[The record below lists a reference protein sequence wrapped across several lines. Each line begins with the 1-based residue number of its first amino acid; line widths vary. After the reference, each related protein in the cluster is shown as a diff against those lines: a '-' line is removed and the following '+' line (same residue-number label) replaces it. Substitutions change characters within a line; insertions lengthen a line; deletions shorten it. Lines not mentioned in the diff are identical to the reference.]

1 MYFCSQVDNFAAKTN
16 NTKIVLMNRLRLSS
30 LHRFILPII
39 FSLCCVSAFAQN
51 SGSAISGFIY
61 EDGDKAVDGATI
73 TVKNTGTGFSTAAVT
88 NKKGYF
94 ALRDLPV
101 GTYNIEVSAIGF
113 SSQLLKDN
121 VLNLGDRLVLHKI
134 VLGKNATTLSEVTV
148 RSTSF
153 NNSIDRLGTGTA
165 VSGRALQKIPLASRN
180 YTDLMVLSP
189 LANGASL
196 AGAKPGGTGYMLDG
210 VSNRRAHF
218 AGTTDAAF
226 SISSETIREFEVTTN
241 SYDVTNGR
249 GSGGVVKA
257 ITKSGTNTLSGA
269 AWGYYGANGLA
280 QTKDINGNHLTSKYK
295 ANQYGGLLS
304 GPIIKDKLHFLIAY
318 DQYSNTIPF
327 RAYDFGFA
335 GATPAQAEKNLNITQ
350 ANLDQIVNIMEKQ
363 FGFPPSPQYG
373 TINIVQETKNAFAKF
388 DYQLNKKNLLT
399 LKYNYLHFV
408 DPNKLKGSGLLTTQY
423 TGVEIDNAVMLGLRT
438 EFSPKVT
445 NDLKLNFSTYRKFL
459 HFLNNHV
466 PEGFVDV
473 TSTFADGSTGK
484 TTVAFG
490 DQNWVP
496 ERDASDVIQIVD
508 NLRYKAGN
516 LNFVFGTDNNINH
529 VTDRLSHD
537 QQGQFYYASIAD
549 MQANNPYR
557 FNRKIPLNGNNPAIS
572 VPVIELGLFA
582 QMETNLRPNLALTVG
597 LRWDATIIANKPT
610 YNPLL
615 EQDLGVRSDVVPFDA
630 KNIQPRFNLIWD
642 IHSNGRDIA
651 KFGAGLFSSEFTTQP
666 ITFAHIDNGVDF
678 RQIDI
683 RTNVPVPDW
692 QAYQQDFSKVPGVAY
707 YNSLPAKQPA
717 TVLVMDKHLK
727 NPLTFKTNAS
737 YYHYFNN
744 WFRMG
749 ANVYF
754 DNTWDNFYLYDL
766 NLKRTPDFVTNE
778 GREVYVPASTLTATG
793 TGSQPI
799 LANSRISSN
808 FNQVR
813 YFTNTNWSSKYF
825 GVVIEAS
832 AQLGKDGYLSIS
844 YAKGKAT
851 GTPPYD
857 NGDPRNANFA
867 VASSYS
873 TYSSYGKNYYSDG
886 DQPNKIVALL
896 LSPTIHGFSISA
908 SFQAFQANRYSA
920 YINKDVIGEGND
932 GTNLAYIYDPNN
944 PATPSDIRDGMNQL
958 LQKTSPEY
966 RKFLE
971 KNFGKFAPYLGGL
984 MPWRSQLNTSVA
996 YEIKLYK
1003 THKISFRADVFNLL
1017 NLLSYKWG
1025 GYTQIVNT
1033 NLYNLNG
1040 FDAATNSFKYSVNTN
1055 AGARSKNA
1063 SYYSVQFGARYSF

>member
-1 MYFCSQVDNFAAKTN
+1 MP
-16 NTKIVLMNRLRLSS
+16 TKRLRFLLLVILS
-30 LHRFILPII
+30 LF
-39 FSLCCVSAFAQN
+39 CAGASAQS
-51 SGSAISGFIY
+51 SGSGISGFIY
-61 EDGDKAVDGATI
+61 EDGDKPVDAATI
-73 TVKNTGTGFSTAAVT
+73 TIKNTATGFTTSAITS
-88 NKKGYF
+88 KKGYF
-94 ALRDLPV
+94 ILRDLPV

-113 SSQLLKDN
+113 QPTVLKDN

-165 VSGRALQKIPLASRN
+165 VSSRAIQKIPLISRN

-226 SISSETIREFEVTTN
+226 SISSETIREFEVSTN

-257 ITKSGTNTLSGA
+257 ITKSGTNTLSGS
-269 AWGYYGANGLA
+269 AWGYYGANSLA
-280 QTKDINGNHLTSKYK
+280 ASKDVNGNHLTSKYEIK
-295 ANQYGGLLS
+295 QGGGLLS
-304 GPIIKDKLHFLIAY
+304 GPIVKDKAHFLISY
-318 DQYSNTIPF
+318 DQFQNTIPF
-327 RAYDFGFA
+327 RAYDFTYS
-335 GATPAQAEKNLNITQ
+335 GATQAQAEKNLGITK
-350 ANLDQIVNIMEKQ
+350 ANMDQIVNIMEKQ
-363 FGFPPSPQYG
+363 FGFPASPQYG

-388 DYQLNKKNLLT
+388 DWNINKKNLLT

-438 EFSPKVT
+438 EFSGKLT
-445 NDLKLNFSTYRKFL
+445 NDLKLSFSTYRKFL

-466 PEGFVDV
+466 PEGFVNV
-473 TSTFADGSTGK
+473 NSTFSDGSTGNV
-484 TTVAFG
+484 TVAFG

-508 NLRYKAGN
+508 NLRYKVGN

-537 QQGQFYYASIAD
+537 QQGQFYYNSITD
-549 MQANNPYR
+549 MANNNPYR

-582 QMETNLRPNLALTVG
+582 QMETNLRPNLSLAVG
-597 LRWDATIIANKPT
+597 LRWDATIIGSKPT

-615 EQDLGVRSDVVPFDA
+615 QQDLGIRSDVVPFDA
-630 KNIQPRFNLIWD
+630 KNVQPRVNLIWD
-642 IHSNGRDIA
+642 VHSNGRDIV

-683 RTNVPVPDW
+683 RTNVPIPDW
-692 QAYQQDFSKVPGVAY
+692 QAYQKDFSKVPGVAY

-717 TVLVMDKHLK
+717 TVLVMDKNLK
-727 NPLTFKTNAS
+727 NPLTFKTNLS

-749 ANVYF
+749 ADVYF
-754 DNTWDNFYLYDL
+754 DNTWDNFYLTDL
-766 NLKRTPDFVTNE
+766 NLKRTPEFVTNE
-778 GREVYVPASTLTATG
+778 GREVYVPASTLAATG
-793 TGSQPI
+793 ANAQPI
-799 LANSRISSN
+799 LANSRISAN

-813 YFTNTNWSSKYF
+813 YFTNTKWSSKF
-825 GVVIEAS
+825 IGAVIEAT
-832 AQLGKDGYLSIS
+832 AQLGRDGSFSLS
-844 YAKGKAT
+844 YARGKAT

-867 VASSYS
+867 VGSSYH
-873 TYSSYGKNYYSDG
+873 TYSSYGKNWYSDG
-886 DQPNKIVALL
+886 DQRNKLVALL
-896 LSPTIHGFSISA
+896 LSPTFYGFSISS
-908 SFQAFQANRYSA
+908 SFQAYQANRYSA

-944 PATPSDIRDGMNQL
+944 PSTPASIRAGMQTL
-958 LQKTSPEY
+958 LTNTSPEY
-966 RKFLE
+966 RKFLQS
-971 KNFGKFAPYLGGL
+971 NFGKFAPYNGGI
-984 MPWRSQLNTSVA
+984 MPWRTQWNTSVA
-996 YEIKLYK
+996 YDLKLGG
-1003 THKISFRADVFNLL
+1003 THKITFRADIYNVL
-1017 NLLSYKWG
+1017 NLINYKWG
-1025 GYTQIVNT
+1025 GYNQIINT
-1033 NLYNLNG
+1033 NLYNLAG
-1040 FDAATNSFKYSVNTN
+1040 FDQATHSFQYTVNTN
-1055 AGARSKNA
+1055 AGAKQKTA